1 MNRIAIDFVG
11 PLTTTKKNNS
21 YLLTVICPFSRWPQA
36 FPVSRNTALKT
47 IECLKKSISV
57 YGTPSE
63 VLSDRGF
70 ISSELAEFLNSV
82 GIKQIATAPYTAS
95 TNGTVEGFH
104 RYLAQ
109 QLSMRVNGKHS
120 NWDEPEVLD
129 AALFAYRTAPIDGM
143 RVTPFQM
150 MFGREPN
157 MPIDNVLADEADQES
172 EQGSKRRRL
181 MTPEE
186 YCDLAREKAQEVHEE
201 VRKLQSE
208 RFARNQRQDEK
219 ARPIPIYE
227 EGQKLFLK
235 YPKGTF
241 RKPGCTTKFSQ
252 VNNGP
257 YTITRAIKTTSG
269 ATVYEVEHD
278 TTKYRCKVGHRRII
292 PFEQWNL
299 PDGASRPR
307 LLPGEWTGYKRDKK
321 SQDQLVEARPMNI
334 GQANA
339 AGDDTVNVDRV
350 PDQTSKVIRAR
361 EAGNGTD
368 SDNADPVQAS
378 ELKPISTGVADAVE
392 NGNSRA
398 DEGRDISKRTAPEEA
413 GRRILRAKPKA
424 RGAENEYA
432 KHFATTA
439 AQREGRKPR
448 RCNFLGYCLRRFGH
462 IKRADT
468 TMVEIWNKFCHP

>member
-11 PLTTTKKNNS
+11 PLTTTKKRNS

-47 IECLKKSISV
+47 IACLKRSISV
-57 YGTPSE
+57 YGTPSQ

-82 GIKQIATAPYTAS
+82 GIKHIATAPYTAS

-104 RYLAQ
+104 RFLAQ
-109 QLSMRVNGKHS
+109 QLSMRVNDKHS

-143 RVTPFQM
+143 TVSPFQM

-157 MPIDNVLADEADQES
+157 MPIDNVLADDDDREN

-181 MTPEE
+181 MTPDE
-186 YCDLAREKAQEVHEE
+186 YCDLAHEKAQDVHDE

-257 YTITRAIKTTSG
+257 YTITRKIKTTSG
-269 ATVYEVEHD
+269 ATIYEVEHD

-307 LLPGEWTGYKRDKK
+307 LLPGEWTGYKRDNEG
-321 SQDQLVEARPMNI
+321 QDQFVGALPMDI
-334 GQANA
+334 GQADA
-339 AGDDTVNVDRV
+339 AGEDTVNVDRV
-350 PDQTSKVIRAR
+350 PDQTLKVIRAR

-368 SDNADPVQAS
+368 SDSAGPVQAL
-378 ELKPISTGVADAVE
+378 ELEPIFAGVEDAGE
-392 NGNSRA
+392 NSDSRA
-398 DEGRDISKRTAPEEA
+398 DEERDIPERTAPKEA
-413 GRRILRAKPKA
+413 GRRGLRAKPIA
-424 RGAENEYA
+424 REAGNEYA

-439 AQREGRKPR
+439 AQRQGRRPR
-448 RCNFLGYCLRRFGH
+448 RINLLSHYLRQTKA
-462 IKRADT
+462 IQRADS
-468 TMVEIWNKFCHP
+468 TMAEIWSQFCHP